1 MRKTLFLLITL
12 GIITGAFFS
21 HSLSANENY
30 SSKQVLSAQTV
41 SEKKTVSQIPSASVS
56 PGIPETISIPKINVH
71 TKIESVGM
79 DSQGR
84 MDVPKDPFDT
94 GWFSPG
100 YKPGMNGSAVI
111 DGHLDLVTG
120 APAAFWNLKLLSVGD
135 TISVT
140 ENNGRTYTFA
150 VDQVVKYPYN
160 NFPIDQV
167 FAASN
172 VPRLNL
178 VTCNGTWDR
187 ASKNYSD
194 RLVVYSKLVSQ
205 N

>member
-1 MRKTLFLLITL
+1 MRKTLFLLIIL
-12 GIITGAFFS
+12 GIIAGTFFS
-21 HSLSANENY
+21 HGLLVKGE
-30 SSKQVLSAQTV
+30 KQVLSAQTI
-41 SEKKTVSQIPSASVS
+41 SDKKPMSPIPSVSVS
-56 PGIPETISIPKINVH
+56 PGVPQTISIPRIHVY
-71 TKIESVGM
+71 TKVESVGM
-79 DSQGR
+79 DRLER
-84 MDVPKDPFDT
+84 MDVPKDPMDT
-94 GWFSPG
+94 AWYSPG
-100 YKPGMNGSAVI
+100 YKPGMNGSSVI

-140 ENNGRTYTFA
+140 EDNGRTYTFA
-150 VDQVVKYPYN
+150 VDQIVKYPYN

-178 VTCNGTWDR
+178 ITCNGTWDKM
-187 ASKNYSD
+187 SKNYSD
-194 RLVVYSKLVSQ
+194 RLVIYSKLVSH

>member
-1 MRKTLFLLITL
+1 MKGKLFLLIAL
-12 GIITGAFFS
+12 GTIAGVSLRYGISDNTD
-21 HSLSANENY
+21 HSP
-30 SSKQVLSAQTV
+30 KQVLSAQTV
-41 SEKKTVSQIPSASVS
+41 ANKEIATQMPTVS
-56 PGIPETISIPKINVH
+56 PGIPETIIIPKININ
-71 TKIESVGM
+71 TKVESVGM

-84 MDVPKDPFDT
+84 MDVPKNPFDT
-94 GWFSPG
+94 AWFSPG

-120 APAAFWNLKLLSVGD
+120 APAAFWNLKLLAVGD
-135 TISVT
+135 TIVII
-140 ENNGRTYTFA
+140 EDNGRKYTFA
-150 VDQVVKYPYN
+150 VDQITKYPYN
-160 NFPIDQV
+160 SFPIAQV

-178 VTCNGTWDR
+178 ITCNGTWDETSR
-187 ASKNYSD
+187 NYSD